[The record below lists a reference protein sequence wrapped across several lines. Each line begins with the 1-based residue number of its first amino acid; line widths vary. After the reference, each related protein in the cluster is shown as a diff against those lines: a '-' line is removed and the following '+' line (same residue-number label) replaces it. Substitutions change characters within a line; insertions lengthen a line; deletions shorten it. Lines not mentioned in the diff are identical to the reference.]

1 MGQFRP
7 VDRLELVERDGRTT
21 LVTFRPRR
29 RHRPDSVD
37 YPGFLPPPRRL
48 NPNGFCPARETG
60 GHIRMTVPLMGGET
74 LRVCRICWTPI

>member
-29 RHRPDSVD
+29 RRRLDSAA
-37 YPGFLPPPRRL
+37 YPGLLPPVVHFRRIVRL
-48 NPNGFCPARETG
+48 IAERQ
-60 GHIRMTVPLMGGET
+60 MTLWE
-74 LRVCRICWTPI
+74 L